1 MAAKDDI
8 LRNPPQEDPDA
19 DKGTAAWSDQQQ
31 SSVEVNPDIY
41 KGTVEW
47 ADQNSGENAP
57 VISPTPTAS
66 ATAAKDNK
74 VGLDKIN
81 QQLGGGGGGGGSLNQ
96 PPSQEEL
103 ERERKRARRSAIFSA
118 IGDGVSALANLYFT
132 SKGAISTYDPKSS
145 MTAQVNDQW
154 KKYLEDYDARKQAY
168 IKNALAE
175 QKVADAAAAQ
185 QALQQHRKEQA
196 EAQERRW
203 RERFKYDQDK
213 DKADQDYK
221 KQKDDRDFQE
231 RQRQFDENQK
241 RLKNAAASANATRKE
256 IAQATAARGRRGK
269 RLGFSDNN
277 GNEVGIY
284 ENVWKGSMQNVYDAI
299 IEDGVIELSALQK
312 YGGMTATK
320 KDDFVKRNWTKSPRA
335 RAIMMTLAQIDPET
349 MTSKVQNGE
358 DYSQYQQQDEDYSQ
372 YEVK

>member
-31 SSVEVNPDIY
+31 PDAEVNPDIY
-41 KGTVEW
+41 KGTAAW
-47 ADQNSGENAP
+47 AGQNSGENAP
-57 VISPTPTAS
+57 VISPTPTTP
-66 ATAAKDNK
+66 ATTGKDNK

-81 QQLGGGGGGGGSLNQ
+81 QQLGGGGGALNQ

-154 KKYLEDYDARKQAY
+154 KRYLEDYDARKQAY

-196 EAQERRW
+196 EQKERW
-203 RERFKYDQDK
+203 WQQQFKYKQDQDK
-213 DKADQDYK
+213 KDREYK
-221 KQKDDRDFQE
+221 KQQDDRNFQE
-231 RQRQFDENQK
+231 KQRQFDENQK
-241 RLKNAAASANATRKE
+241 RLKNAATSANKTKKE
-256 IAQATAARGRRGK
+256 IAEAAAARGRRGK

-284 ENVWKGSMQNVYDAI
+284 ENVWKGSMQNVFDTLV
-299 IEDGVIELSALQK
+299 EDGVIELNALQK
-312 YGGMTATK
+312 YGGMTSAQK
-320 KDDFVKRNWTKSPRA
+320 EDFVKQNWTKSPRA
-335 RAIMMTLAQIDPET
+335 RAIMMALSKLDPAT
-349 MTSKVQNGE
+349 MPSKVQE
-358 DYSQYQQQDEDYSQ
+358 DDNTMPGIEDDNTMPG
-372 YEVK
+372 VNN